1 LYLFKKTR
9 EYAACI
15 APFID
20 ARVAAV
26 DYSRRSSAKVLQ
38 PAHYA
43 VRSHAPEL
51 LVERFTQSGRQTPL
65 PINLVKMDKVSL
77 AGLSEIARISFSKA
91 DDNLAM
97 CDVKTA
103 R

>member
-1 LYLFKKTR
+1 MIISYIDLKRTMAAR
-9 EYAACI
+9 ACI

-51 LVERFTQSGRQTPL
+51 LERFTQSGRQTPL
-65 PINLVKMDKVSL
+65 PINLVKMDRLSL
-77 AGLSEIARISFSKA
+77 AGLSEIARIRFF
-91 DDNLAM
+91 
-97 CDVKTA
+97 KTGRA